1 VYNRKKVFDLM
12 AGWVQ
17 EGQKTVLCVTH
28 DIHNLYGMRGY
39 VLNLSSPAATL
50 EEITDQAVS
59 HHLALLEH
67 KPGPYRP

>member
-1 VYNRKKVFDLM
+1 M

-39 VLNLSSPAATL
+39 VLNLSSPAPAL
-50 EEITDQAVS
+50 EAITQQTVS

-67 KPGPYRP
+67 KLSPHRP